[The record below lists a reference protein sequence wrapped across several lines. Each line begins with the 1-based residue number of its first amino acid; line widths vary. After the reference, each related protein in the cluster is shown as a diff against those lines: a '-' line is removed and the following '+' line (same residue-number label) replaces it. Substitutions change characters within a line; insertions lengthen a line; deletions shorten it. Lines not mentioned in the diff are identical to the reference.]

1 MKVWAGCIAAASVLL
16 SVISPANA
24 YPDGPVRLLVGWP
37 AGGPVD
43 VVARLVQGELSKRLG
58 TSVIIENK
66 PGASG
71 MLATDLLLSQRRD
84 GQTLLLC
91 THYES
96 MNPVMYR
103 SAKYKVEDIAGISL
117 LARYYLVM
125 ATADKSPF
133 RNVADVVEFAKKN
146 PGKLTYG
153 TSGPARRK
161 TC

>member
-1 MKVWAGCIAAASVLL
+1 MMVWARCIGAASVLL

-43 VVARLVQGELSKRLG
+43 VVARLVQGELSMRLG
-58 TSVIIENK
+58 TSVVIENK

-103 SAKYKVEDIAGISL
+103 SANTKWRISPASPCSRGTTSSWQL
-117 LARYYLVM
+117 RKSRHS
-125 ATADKSPF
+125 ATS
-133 RNVADVVEFAKKN
+133 RMSSI
-146 PGKLTYG
+146 TQRR
-153 TSGPARRK
+153 TPAS
-161 TC
+161 